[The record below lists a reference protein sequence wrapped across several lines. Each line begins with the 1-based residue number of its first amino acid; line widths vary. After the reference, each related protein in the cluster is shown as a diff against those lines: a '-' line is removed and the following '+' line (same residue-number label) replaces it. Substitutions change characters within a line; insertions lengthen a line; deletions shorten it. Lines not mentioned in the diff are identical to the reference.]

1 MRIALR
7 SGPDWVVLPASI
19 DLPPERVTVLRP
31 SGFAG
36 APPGESRI
44 ELKFE
49 VMNLHPAPGR
59 HLEVTVPLTVRN
71 D

>member
-7 SGPDWVVLPASI
+7 GGPDWVVLPASI

-44 ELKFE
+44 ELIFE
-49 VMNLHPAPGR
+49 VMNLHQAPGR
-59 HLEVTVPLTVRN
+59 NLEVIVPLTVRN
-71 D
+71 E